1 MRFKRRRSGA
11 LAAAAGI
18 LALGSW
24 SIGAGSRPPTPAYA
38 ATSVNGGGSSFAA
51 PEAQQWTA
59 DVARNPY
66 DLSVN
71 YVLSSS
77 GAGRNQY
84 ASGNYDY
91 GASDIVYNPEDGQ
104 EAQVAASQ
112 RPFKYVTVTAGGLAF
127 EYNLVVNGQRFKS
140 LQLTR
145 KDVCQVFTGEITQW
159 NQLYDPVATPGNDAL
174 QGFTQRIQ
182 VVVRSDSAGESWVL
196 SQYCLSVDHGDWM
209 TFANWVNSNTGSI
222 GYQGDVNLPNDPI
235 SYWPPE
241 LYHNDTSVLSVSGAP
256 NEAQSSDNPNLN
268 GAIGYVATA
277 YAKQLGATV
286 AAVQN
291 GAGAF
296 TLPDANSVQLA
307 LSYARP
313 NSLGTFDLDFT
324 GSNPQAYFP
333 STYSYVIDPTTSNT
347 PDPAINAPLNAWLC
361 YSIGRGQNEAAPL
374 NYAPLSAQVTALS
387 VAAIEATPGAPPAS
401 QCGVGGPA
409 PSVAANGAGISG
421 NNGSSGTKSSSGSGL
436 NSTGAMSASISTS
449 ASGTVAAATNPA
461 TGAPQ
466 SSSGTSAEAG
476 PQGPSNLL
484 SVTSSD
490 SGNSPVSNQAL
501 WWVLGG
507 ILLTGGATGVV
518 GVTRRDRG

>member
-1 MRFKRRRSGA
+1 MVSSGVS
-11 LAAAAGI
+11 G
-18 LALGSW
+18 
-24 SIGAGSRPPTPAYA
+24 GAGSPATAYA

-59 DVARNPY
+59 DVARRPY
-66 DLSVN
+66 NLSVN

-127 EYNLVVNGQRFKS
+127 EYNLVVNGQKFRS

-182 VVVRSDSAGESWVL
+182 VIVRSDSAGESWVL
-196 SQYCLSVDHGDWM
+196 SQYCLSVDHDDWM

-222 GYQGDVNLPNDPI
+222 GYQGDVNLPNNPI

-241 LYHNDTSVLSVSGAP
+241 LYHDDTSVLSVSGAP

-313 NSLGTFDLDFT
+313 NSFGTFDLDFT

-333 STYSYVIDPTTSNT
+333 STYSYVIDPTTTNT
-347 PDPAINAPLNAWLC
+347 PDPGINAPLNQWLC
-361 YSIGRGQNEAAPL
+361 YSIGRGQNEAAAL

-387 VAAIEATPGAPPAS
+387 IAAIEATPGAPPAS
-401 QCGVGGPA
+401 QCGTGGPA
-409 PSVAANGAGISG
+409 PNVAANGAGITG
-421 NNGSSGTKSSSGSGL
+421 NNGGPGTKAGGSGL
-436 NSTGAMSASISTS
+436 NSTGAMTASTATSTS
-449 ASGTVAAATNPA
+449 GAAAAVTAPASGTE
-461 TGAPQ
+461 
-466 SSSGTSAEAG
+466 TSNGGPTAGSEA
-476 PQGPSNLL
+476 QGPSNLL
-484 SVTSSD
+484 SVTPSG
-490 SGNSPVSNQAL
+490 SGNGPVSNQAL

-507 ILLTGGATGVV
+507 VLLTGGATGVV
-518 GVTRRDRG
+518 GATRRDRG